1 MYSNYSRSIAWLAF
15 CSSFYSMINLYIS
28 GSFLGLFI
36 GLSLHVIIIYIIN
49 YEKRMKSKQL
59 STNINQKLH
68 RLIFSSLSFIY
79 FISSMH
85 GVYLISMSLPIN
97 DRSVLFVPYVIF
109 SFFFGGVSIG
119 LFQFTK

>member
-1 MYSNYSRSIAWLAF
+1 
-15 CSSFYSMINLYIS
+15 
-28 GSFLGLFI
+28 
-36 GLSLHVIIIYIIN
+36 VIIIYILN
-49 YEKRMKSKQL
+49 YGKGEKRKQVFL
-59 STNINQKLH
+59 TINKKLE

-97 DRSVLFVPYVIF
+97 DRSILFVPYVIC

-119 LFQFTK
+119 LFQF